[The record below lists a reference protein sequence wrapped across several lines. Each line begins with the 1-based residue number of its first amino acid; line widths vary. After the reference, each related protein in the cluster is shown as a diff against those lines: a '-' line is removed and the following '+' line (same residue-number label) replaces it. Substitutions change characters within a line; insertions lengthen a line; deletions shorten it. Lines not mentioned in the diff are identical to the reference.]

1 MKRLGN
7 YSNPPRVER
16 RPAVVVIYQGNRAHI
31 RFHDGQTYGMPSE
44 PLRKAGIAEGG
55 TFFVVTTW
63 VGKVPVES
71 RVEPP
76 SAPRGRAEKRTT
88 PKVMV
93 KDGAKLVTRKPAS
106 SPDSDLK
113 PQR

>member
-1 MKRLGN
+1 MKRLGS
-7 YSNPPRVER
+7 YSNPLRVER

-31 RFHDGQTYGMPSE
+31 RFHDGQTYGMPAE

-55 TFFVVTTW
+55 MFFVVTTW
-63 VGKVPVES
+63 SGKVPVES

-76 SAPRGRAEKRTT
+76 SAPRAALEKRAT

-93 KDGAKLVTRKPAS
+93 KDGAKLTTRRPQAPAASDQKP
-106 SPDSDLK
+106 P
-113 PQR
+113 R